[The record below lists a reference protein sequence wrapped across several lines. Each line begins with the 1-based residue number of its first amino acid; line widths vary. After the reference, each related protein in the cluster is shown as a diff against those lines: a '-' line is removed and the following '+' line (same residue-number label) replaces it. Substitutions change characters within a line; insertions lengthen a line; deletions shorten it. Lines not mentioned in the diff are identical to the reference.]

1 MNFIT
6 LKTSLYLIITSTFI
20 IMAFIINDAVDSQ
33 FLASL
38 SIISGA
44 YANKSL
50 STINDMKKIK

>member
-1 MNFIT
+1 
-6 LKTSLYLIITSTFI
+6 
-20 IMAFIINDAVDSQ
+20 MAFIINDAVDSQ

-50 STINDMKKIK
+50 SASSNVE